1 MKYNSLNY
9 KFVFALVEG
18 DNKDERIANAV
29 QWITHWLK
37 FKSLCGKTGCVV
49 FDIDDTLVD
58 NKEKPI
64 PSMIKL
70 YKLCISLGFVV
81 NIVTARPES
90 KKNRKETS
98 QMLDD
103 RGISMYEA
111 LYMMPA
117 NLDTTASI
125 ISIYKANARADIA
138 ERHEILANCG
148 DMWTDHVKYPTP
160 LKEFQDRE
168 VEETAVC
175 FLPGQTFPCLK
186 LPGEL
191 N

>member
-18 DNKDERIANAV
+18 DDKDERIANAV
-29 QWITHWLK
+29 QWMMYWLR
-37 FKSLCGKTGCVV
+37 FKSLCNQTGCVV

-70 YKLCISLGFVV
+70 YKLCISLGFIV

-90 KKNRKETS
+90 PKNRKETAR
-98 QMLDD
+98 MLDD
-103 RGISMYEA
+103 RGITDYEA

-117 NLDTTASI
+117 NLNTTASI
-125 ISIYKANARADIA
+125 ISTYKSNARADIA
-138 ERHEILANCG
+138 QRHEILANCG
-148 DMWTDHVKYPTP
+148 DMWTDHIKYPTS
-160 LKEFQDRE
+160 LKEFQDRN
-168 VEETAVC
+168 VEETAV
-175 FLPGQTFPCLK
+175 FFIPGQSFPCLK
-186 LPGEL
+186 LPGEID
-191 N
+191 